1 MSFSISWYK
10 KAYDNPMMFT
20 APTVLQTPQGP
31 KGFGDGNGA
40 EIVLGLNKLRELVG
54 ASGDTINN
62 VYVYASEGMNVN
74 KLADA
79 IQQRLVQLSRQKEA
93 AYA

>member
-1 MSFSISWYK
+1 
-10 KAYDNPMMFT
+10 MMFT
-20 APTVLQTPQGP
+20 SPTVLQTPQGP

-54 ASGDTINN
+54 GAGDNITIN
-62 VYVYASEGMNVN
+62 VYASDNMNVN
-74 KLADA
+74 QLADQ